1 MNILITGG
9 TGFVG
14 RRLLP
19 HLRPHHQVTVLS
31 RNPAKVHQHLGH
43 DVQALASLNELENL
57 DQFDAVINLAGEP
70 IADKRWSA
78 EQKERICNSRWQ
90 LTEQLVEK
98 LNAGTQPPKV
108 LISGSAVGY
117 YGRQGE
123 ALVDEDSSPN
133 PEFSNKVCAQW
144 EQLAQEAA
152 SEHTRVCCI
161 RLAVVLGSEGGALK
175 KMLPSYRLG
184 LGGPMGS
191 GKQYMSWIHIDDVV
205 SLLLFLLEHEE
216 CSGVFNASAPE
227 PVTNL
232 QFSKTLAQVLDKPHF
247 VRIPAWVMRLAFGE
261 MADLLLTGQRVMP
274 VRLQCAGFHFRYPTL
289 EKALKEVLNPVRG
302 EV

>member
-43 DVQALASLNELENL
+43 DIQTIASLNELENL

-70 IADKRWSA
+70 IADKRWST
-78 EQKERICNSRWQ
+78 EQKERICQSRWQ

-123 ALVDEDSSPN
+123 TLVDEDSSPH

-144 EQLAQEAA
+144 EQLAQAAA

-161 RLAVVLGSEGGALK
+161 RLAVVLGENGGALK

-184 LGGPMGS
+184 LGGPIGS

-216 CSGVFNASAPE
+216 CSGAFNASAPE

-232 QFSKTLAQVLDKPHF
+232 QFSKTLAQVLKKPHF
-247 VRIPAWVMRLAFGE
+247 ARVPAWVMRLAFGE

-274 VRLQCAGFHFRYPTL
+274 VRLQEAGFFFRYPTL
-289 EKALKEVLNPVRG
+289 EKALKEVLNPSTKR
-302 EV
+302 

>member
-14 RRLLP
+14 RRLIP
-19 HLRPHHQVTVLS
+19 HLRPHHQITVLT
-31 RNPAKVHQHLGH
+31 RQPAKVHQQLGH
-43 DVQALASLNELENL
+43 DIQPLASLDDLDNL

-70 IADKRWSA
+70 IADKRWSE
-78 EQKERICNSRWQ
+78 EQKQRICDSRWQ
-90 LTEQLVEK
+90 LTEQLVSK
-98 LNAGTQPPKV
+98 LKAGNQPPKV

-123 ALVDEDSSPN
+123 TLVDEDSSPHQ
-133 PEFSNKVCAQW
+133 EFSHEVCAQW
-144 EQLAQEAA
+144 EALAQAAA

-161 RLAVVLGSEGGALK
+161 RLAVVLGPDGGALK
-175 KMLPSYRLG
+175 KMLPSYQIG
-184 LGGPMGS
+184 LGGPIGS

-205 SLLLFLLEHEE
+205 SLLLFLLEHED
-216 CSGVFNASAPE
+216 CSGAFNASAPE
-227 PVTNL
+227 PVTNQ
-232 QFSKTLAQVLDKPHF
+232 QFSKTLAQVLNKPHF
-247 VRIPAWVMRLAFGE
+247 ARVPAWVMRMAFGE

-289 EKALKEVLNPVRG
+289 EKALKETLKPSAKR
-302 EV
+302 